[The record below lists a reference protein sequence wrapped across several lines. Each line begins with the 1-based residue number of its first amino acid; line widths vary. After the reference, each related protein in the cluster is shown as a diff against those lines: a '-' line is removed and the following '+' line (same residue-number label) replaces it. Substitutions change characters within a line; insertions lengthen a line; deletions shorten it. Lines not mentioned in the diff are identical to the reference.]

1 MQNFKYHPTAQA
13 IPAGIQDFR
22 GSLTRVHPRWRLIL
36 GILASILLLGVV
48 WLLANS
54 GGESTAPH
62 RPPPPVYVARAQ
74 LRTVPV
80 LEQTIGTVM
89 ANTSVQITSR
99 VEGQLLSAGFRE
111 GQIVHQG
118 DVLFQIDPQPY
129 QAALAQAKAALA
141 RDQAQAVSA
150 ARDAARYSSLAKQGA
165 ASAQQ
170 RDQMVAQ
177 AKALAATVNADKAA
191 INAAE
196 LNLQYTT
203 IRAPVTGQT
212 GPILIQPGNLVKAND
227 TNALVVLNQIQPVKV
242 SFSLPQAD
250 LPRIQSQMRHHAL
263 SIRVQVHGGTGPAET
278 AMVDFIGNAINAQ
291 TGTIELRATFGND
304 DSRLV
309 PGELVDVWATLDTL
323 HDAVVVPH
331 DAVNPGENGPYVYVI
346 SADSRAEMRPVKVL
360 YDDGQSAA
368 VSGNVKSGDRVI
380 TDGQLRV
387 VPGKP
392 VVVQQQGGK
401 SRK

>member
-22 GSLTRVHPRWRLIL
+22 GSLTRIHPRWRLIL
-36 GILASILLLGVV
+36 GILASLALLGMI
-48 WLLANS
+48 WLLVSS
-54 GGESTAPH
+54 GGESMTPH

-80 LEQTIGTVM
+80 EEQTIGTVI

-99 VEGQLLSAGFRE
+99 VEGQLLSAGFKE
-111 GQIVHQG
+111 GQIVRQG

-150 ARDAARYSSLAKQGA
+150 ARDATRYSSLAKQGA

-227 TNALVVLNQIQPVKV
+227 TNALVVLNQVQPVKV

-250 LPRIQSQMRHHAL
+250 LPRIQDQMRHHAL
-263 SIRVQVHGGTGPAET
+263 TIRVQVHGGAGPTESAL
-278 AMVDFIGNAINAQ
+278 VDFIGNAISTQ
-291 TGTIELRATFGND
+291 TGTIELRATFNNTD
-304 DSRLV
+304 FRLV

-323 HDAVVVPH
+323 RDVVVVPH
-331 DAVNPGENGPYVYVI
+331 EAVSSGENGPYVYVVTN
-346 SADSRAEMRPVKVL
+346 DNKAEMRPVKVL
-360 YDDGQSAA
+360 YDDGARAA
-368 VSGNVKSGDRVI
+368 VSGKVRAGDRVI
-380 TDGQLRV
+380 IDGQLRV
-387 VPGKP
+387 VPGKT
-392 VVVQQQGGK
+392 VVVQSQRGK
-401 SRK
+401 SRE